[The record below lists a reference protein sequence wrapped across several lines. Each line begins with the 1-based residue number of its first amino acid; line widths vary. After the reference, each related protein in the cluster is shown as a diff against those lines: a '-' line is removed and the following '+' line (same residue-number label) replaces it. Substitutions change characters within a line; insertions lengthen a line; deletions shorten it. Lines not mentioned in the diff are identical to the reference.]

1 MSPVYTVKSI
11 AIISKVII
19 SIVLVLQKNA
29 AHSGIEERYSVLDW
43 KVLGHLVNLLFCQ
56 SQKP

>member
-1 MSPVYTVKSI
+1 MSLYTMSPVYTVKSI

-29 AHSGIEERYSVLDW
+29 AHSGIEERYSVKLDW
-43 KVLGHLVNLLFCQ
+43 KVLGHILR
-56 SQKP
+56 